1 MVIYAARWPEV
12 LHLLEVVNDL
22 MPTIHVEAE
31 ISRDELLKAVEQL
44 GAQELEQ
51 FVSQVLSLR
60 ARREAPGL
68 SATDSQLLLRINRK
82 FPEDLGRRYAEL
94 IARRESEN
102 LDQDELAELRQLTD
116 VVESLEA
123 DRVSALVDLAR
134 SRGISLE
141 TLMADLGIATPNHE

>member
-1 MVIYAARWPEV
+1 
-12 LHLLEVVNDL
+12 

-31 ISRDELLKAVEQL
+31 ISREELLKAVEQL

-51 FVSQVLSLR
+51 FVSQVLCLR
-60 ARREAPGL
+60 ALRGAPGL
-68 SATDSQLLLRINRK
+68 SATDSQLLLRINRGI
-82 FPEDLGRRYAEL
+82 PEDLGRRYAEL
-94 IARRESEN
+94 IARRESEK
-102 LDQDELAELRQLTD
+102 LDQDELAELRQLTN

-141 TLMADLGIATPNHE
+141 TLMADLGIATPNHG